1 MNYES
6 IKKKIKQ
13 GINAGADKFLSSKV
27 KDELGLNKP
36 TLDSLQ
42 VLSQGQGLD
51 NDLNTFFKPVSSN
64 FLSSRDYK
72 NIQTWSIVIISALIA
87 VLVFLFFI
95 LITPHKDYSNSLKD
109 TEIIVNGNKINS
121 EDELKEKIAQPTLDS
136 EQQEADPDEELKVEN
151 IPLAKTDSKAL
162 AKKSPILQMKKS
174 APVKNSSSTKSNSSE
189 YHIKSGDTLEIIA
202 TKFYGNSDPS
212 SVDKIKVANK
222 IRDVRLLQIG
232 QKIIIP
238 N

>member
-1 MNYES
+1 LNYES

-51 NDLNTFFKPVSSN
+51 NDLNTFFKPVNSN

-121 EDELKEKIAQPTLDS
+121 EDELKEKIAQPNLDS
-136 EQQEADPDEELKVEN
+136 ETDENTNEELKIES
-151 IPLAKTDSKAL
+151 IPLAKTEGKEL
-162 AKKSPILQMKKS
+162 AKKSEILQKPKAE
-174 APVKNSSSTKSNSSE
+174 APVKSTTNTKSSE
-189 YHIKSGDTLEIIA
+189 YRIKSGDTLEIIA
-202 TKFYGNSDPS
+202 NKFYGNSNPS
-212 SVDKIKVANK
+212 TVDRIKVANK
-222 IRDVRLLQIG
+222 IRDVRFLQIG
-232 QKIIIP
+232 QKIVIP
-238 N
+238 L

>member
-51 NDLNTFFKPVSSN
+51 NDLNTFFKPVNSN

-121 EDELKEKIAQPTLDS
+121 EDELKEKIAQPNLDS
-136 EQQEADPDEELKVEN
+136 EEQEADPDEELKVEN

-162 AKKSPILQMKKS
+162 AKKSPILQTKKS
-174 APVKNSSSTKSNSSE
+174 TPSKTSSNSNANE

-202 TKFYGNSDPS
+202 NKFYGNSDPS

-232 QKIIIP
+232 QKIIVP
-238 N
+238 R

>member
-121 EDELKEKIAQPTLDS
+121 EDELKEKIAQPTLES

-174 APVKNSSSTKSNSSE
+174 TPTKSSKSNVSE

-202 TKFYGNSDPS
+202 NKFYGNSDPS

>member
-1 MNYES
+1 LNYES
-6 IKKKIKQ
+6 IKKKIKE

-27 KDELGLNKP
+27 KDELGLNQP

-42 VLSQGQGLD
+42 MLSQGQGLD

-121 EDELKEKIAQPTLDS
+121 EDELKEKIAQPNLDS
-136 EQQEADPDEELKVEN
+136 DTKQEDPDEELKVQN
-151 IPLAKTDSKAL
+151 IPLAKTDSKEL
-162 AKKSPILQMKKS
+162 AKKSPILQVKKS
-174 APVKNSSSTKSNSSE
+174 TQPNISSSTKSNLRE
-189 YHIKSGDTLEIIA
+189 YRIKSGDTLEIIA
-202 TKFYGNSDPS
+202 NKFYGNSDPS

-232 QKIIIP
+232 QKIAIP
-238 N
+238 L

>member
-1 MNYES
+1 LDYES
-6 IKKKIKQ
+6 IKKKIEK

-36 TLDSLQ
+36 TLDSLHI
-42 VLSQGQGLD
+42 LSQSQSLD
-51 NDLNTFFKPVSSN
+51 NDLNTFFKPINSN
-64 FLSSRDYK
+64 FVSSRDYK
-72 NIQTWSIVIISALIA
+72 NIQTWSIVIISALVVI
-87 VLVFLFFI
+87 LLFLFFI

-121 EDELKEKIAQPTLDS
+121 EDELKEKISQPNLVNAT
-136 EQQEADPDEELKVEN
+136 EEIPEEDLKIEN
-151 IPLAKTDSKAL
+151 IPLAKTDSKEL
-162 AKKSPILQMKKS
+162 AKKSPLVQKPKT
-174 APVKNSSSTKSNSSE
+174 NSNTQTNNISKSNSSE
-189 YHIKSGDTLEIIA
+189 YRIRSGDTLEIIA
-202 TKFYGNSDPS
+202 NKFYGNSNPS

-238 N
+238 Q

>member
-6 IKKKIKQ
+6 IKKKIKD

-42 VLSQGQGLD
+42 MLSQGQGLD
-51 NDLNTFFKPVSSN
+51 NDLNTFFKPVNSN
-64 FLSSRDYK
+64 FLGSRDYK

-109 TEIIVNGNKINS
+109 TEIIVNGNKITND
-121 EDELKEKIAQPTLDS
+121 DELKEKINQPNIEEPEES
-136 EQQEADPDEELKVEN
+136 PNEELKVQN
-151 IPLAKTDSKAL
+151 IPLAKTDSREL
-162 AKKSPILQMKKS
+162 AKKSPLLQTKKTI
-174 APVKNSSSTKSNSSE
+174 SSSNSKTTKATGTE
-189 YHIKSGDTLEIIA
+189 YKIRSGDTLEIIA
-202 TKFYGNSDPS
+202 DKFYGNSNPDT
-212 SVDKIKVANK
+212 VDRIKVANK

-238 N
+238 Q

>member
-6 IKKKIKQ
+6 IKKKLKES
-13 GINAGADKFLSSKV
+13 INAGADKFLSSKV

-51 NDLNTFFKPVSSN
+51 NDLNTFFKPVNSN
-64 FLSSRDYK
+64 FVSSRDYK
-72 NIQTWSIVIISALIA
+72 NIQTWSIIIISALIA
-87 VLVFLFFI
+87 VLVFLFFM

-109 TEIIVNGNKINS
+109 TEIIVNGNKINN
-121 EDELKEKIAQPTLDS
+121 EDELKEKINQPNIEEPEES
-136 EQQEADPDEELKVEN
+136 PDEELKVQN
-151 IPLAKTDSKAL
+151 IPIAKTDSKEL
-162 AKKSPILQMKKS
+162 AKKSPLLQNKKTTTT
-174 APVKNSSSTKSNSSE
+174 SSNTTKSSGTE
-189 YHIKSGDTLEIIA
+189 YKIKSGDTLEIIA
-202 TKFYGNSDPS
+202 DKFYGNSNPDT
-212 SVDKIKVANK
+212 VDKIKVANK

-238 N
+238 Q

>member
-42 VLSQGQGLD
+42 MLSQGQGLD
-51 NDLNTFFKPVSSN
+51 NDLNTFFKPVNSS

-121 EDELKEKIAQPTLDS
+121 EDELKEKVSQPNLDN
-136 EQQEADPDEELKVEN
+136 ETEENPDEELKIES
-151 IPLAKTDSKAL
+151 IPLAKTEGKEL
-162 AKKSPILQMKKS
+162 AKKSPILQKPK
-174 APVKNSSSTKSNSSE
+174 AETQTTTKSSSSSKSTE
-189 YHIKSGDTLEIIA
+189 YRIRSGDTLEIIA
-202 TKFYGNSDPS
+202 NKFYGNSNPS
-212 SVDKIKVANK
+212 SVDRIKVANK

-238 N
+238 L